1 MDGRVGVPPGPPP
14 GFSATTLP
22 FSARDRRRLAF
33 SRHGK
38 AATRCPGPGPT
49 SSPPLREPG
58 ESYSD
63 VILRLVELE
72 TGRRLGT
79 LLAVCRQSVI
89 GRSLAARRRHLP
101 I

>member
-1 MDGRVGVPPGPPP
+1 MDGRVGVPPGPPQDFP
-14 GFSATTLP
+14 RRNFALFAKGTTDLGLFP
-22 FSARDRRRLAF
+22 TRQGRHTVPWTWADKLA
-33 SRHGK
+33 
-38 AATRCPGPGPT
+38 A
-49 SSPPLREPG
+49 LRGPG

-89 GRSLAARRRHLP
+89 GRSAP
-101 I
+101 CM